1 MTTRSTEQTRP
12 DTAVRAPTPA
22 RDTWN
27 VLTRELKPVLR
38 DPFTLIFSLV
48 QPLVF
53 LGLFAPL
60 LIGSSGQPVGE
71 TCSGSCPASS

>member
-1 MTTRSTEQTRP
+1 MTTELPAEQTRP
-12 DTAVRAPTPA
+12 DTAVRANTA

-27 VLTRELKPVLR
+27 VLTRELKPVVR

-53 LGLFAPL
+53 LGLFGPL
-60 LIGSSGQPVGE
+60 LIEIGRAHV
-71 TCSGSCPASS
+71 